1 MKKIQNLK
9 FKIPNYK
16 RGFTLIELLIVVAI
30 IGILATFL
38 LVNFIGVR
46 QRARDAE
53 RKSDLRQIQSAL
65 ELYRADASNGSYPDT
80 PVLSVCGA
88 GHSLANSDGTVTYMT
103 TMPCDPSTLLP
114 YKYTPTDNRAG
125 YLIVAC
131 LENENDSQL
140 DKDGS
145 GEPIKCSQGG
155 YFYTL
160 QNP

>member
-1 MKKIQNLK
+1 MRKISNKK
-9 FKIPNYK
+9 
-16 RGFTLIELLIVVAI
+16 GFTLIELLIVVAI

-38 LVNFIGVR
+38 MVNFVGVR
-46 QRARDAE
+46 QRARDAQ
-53 RKSDLRQIQSAL
+53 RKADLRQIQSAL
-65 ELYRADASNGSYPDT
+65 ELYRADASNGSYPADGNDSALNT
-80 PVLSVCGA
+80 CGA
-88 GHSLANSDGTVTYMT
+88 GDSLTSSDKTVTYMAT
-103 TMPCDPSTLLP
+103 IPCDPSTLSS
-114 YKYTPTDNRAG
+114 YKYTPTNNGAG